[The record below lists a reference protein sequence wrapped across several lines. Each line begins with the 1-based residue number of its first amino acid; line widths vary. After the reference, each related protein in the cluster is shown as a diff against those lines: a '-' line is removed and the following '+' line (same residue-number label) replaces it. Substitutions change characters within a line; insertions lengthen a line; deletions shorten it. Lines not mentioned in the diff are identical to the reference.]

1 MSQNITNPNS
11 LSSTDVGQG
20 DRNRENVRSPRSAS
34 FGGVERIR
42 SSSFDGF
49 HSKHFV
55 DASYEYPKWNVSSFM
70 QYFLAIQKNLE
81 M

>member
-1 MSQNITNPNS
+1 MSINITNPNS
-11 LSSTDVGQG
+11 LSSTDFGQVEK
-20 DRNRENVRSPRSAS
+20 NHENIRSPRSAS

-55 DASYEYPKWNVSSFM
+55 DASYEYPKWNVS
-70 QYFLAIQKNLE
+70 I
-81 M
+81 

>member
-1 MSQNITNPNS
+1 MSQNITNLNS
-11 LSSTDVGQG
+11 LSSTDIGQG
-20 DRNRENVRSPRSAS
+20 NRENARSPRSAS

-55 DASYEYPKWNVSSFM
+55 DASYEYPKWNVSC
-70 QYFLAIQKNLE
+70 FLRNLNNMHE
-81 M
+81 MPL